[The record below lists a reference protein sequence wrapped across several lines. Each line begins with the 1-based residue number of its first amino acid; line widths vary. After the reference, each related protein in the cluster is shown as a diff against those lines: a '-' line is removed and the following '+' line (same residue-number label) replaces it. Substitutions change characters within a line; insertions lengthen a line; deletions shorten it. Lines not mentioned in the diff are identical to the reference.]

1 MSKELSGEAIVR
13 ARVKRL
19 TVVRL
24 AGLAL
29 CLIGLAVIAGDIALP
44 RLVGVVLVAVGL
56 YEALVFP
63 LVLSRRWRK
72 AQP

>member
-1 MSKELSGEAIVR
+1 MSKQLSGEEIVR
-13 ARVKRL
+13 ARLRRL

-24 AGLAL
+24 AGVAL
-29 CLIGLAVIAGDIALP
+29 CLIGLAVCAGQIALP
-44 RLVGVVLVAVGL
+44 RLVGVLVVLVGL

-72 AQP
+72 AKP

>member
-1 MSKELSGEAIVR
+1 MSKQPSGEDIVR

-29 CLIGLAVIAGDIALP
+29 CLIGMAVIAGDIALP
-44 RLVGVVLVAVGL
+44 RIVGVVVVAVGL

-72 AQP
+72 AKP